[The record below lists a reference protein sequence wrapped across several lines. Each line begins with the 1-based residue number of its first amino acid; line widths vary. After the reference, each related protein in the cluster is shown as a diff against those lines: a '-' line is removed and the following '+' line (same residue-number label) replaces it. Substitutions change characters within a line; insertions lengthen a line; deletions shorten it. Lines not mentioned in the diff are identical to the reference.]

1 MRIFFVR
8 HGKDDENYRGGW
20 STKPL
25 IEEGKKQVE
34 KLALFLENQQEN
46 YKIEKI
52 VSSDLERTKQT
63 TNIINEK
70 LRVKVEFTERLR
82 EMNNGEIAG
91 MLNEEVEVKYPGL
104 YYNTL
109 KLDERYPGGESPM
122 EFHDRIIKDFEDIIS
137 ENKEHDNIMIVT
149 HSGVINIIY
158 RYINGMEWSNKI
170 KSIKV
175 GNASIYSLIIENG
188 KRYFE
193 LENYNEYL
201 NYVIK

>member
-8 HGKDDENYRGGW
+8 HGKDDGNYRGGW
-20 STKPL
+20 SAMPL
-25 IEEGKKQVE
+25 VEEGENQVK
-34 KLALFLENQQEN
+34 KLANFLSKQRECYNIK
-46 YKIEKI
+46 KII
-52 VSSDLERTKQT
+52 SSDLERAKQT

-70 LRVKVEFTERLR
+70 LGVDVEFTERLR
-82 EMNNGEIAG
+82 EMNNGKIAG
-91 MLNEEVEVKYPGL
+91 MLNEEVEKKYPGL

-109 KLDERYPGGESPM
+109 KIDERYPGGESPI
-122 EFHDRIIKDFEDIIS
+122 EFHDRIIKDFEDIIN
-137 ENKEHDNIMIVT
+137 ENRKHDNIMIVT

-175 GNASIYSLIIENG
+175 GNASIYSLIIENNE
-188 KRYFE
+188 RYFE

-201 NYVIK
+201 N